1 MAFSMMRGVN
11 ARRIV
16 LIVSCA
22 AVAGLG
28 VLLTVLRWGR
38 ADHLAT
44 VVSCLAA
51 VAAVGV
57 GIWAALPARPT
68 PTGADPAGAT
78 DPERRLVI
86 RASDTGHAIAGPGG
100 RANSGVV
107 APKGDDAPAS
117 GEITAERTGDAHAS
131 RDSDANTGIRWD

>member
-1 MAFSMMRGVN
+1 MN
-11 ARRIV
+11 ARRLV

-28 VLLTVLRWGR
+28 VLLAVLRWSR
-38 ADHLAT
+38 ADHVAS

-57 GIWAALPARPT
+57 GIWAALPARPAR
-68 PTGADPAGAT
+68 TGADPAGAT
-78 DPERRLVI
+78 DPAGAPDPERRLVI
-86 RASDTGHAIAGPGG
+86 RVSDTGSATAGPGG

-107 APKGDDAPAS
+107 APKRDGSPS

-131 RDSDANTGIRWD
+131 RDSDANSGIRWD

>member
-1 MAFSMMRGVN
+1 MN
-11 ARRIV
+11 TRRLV

-28 VLLTVLRWGR
+28 VLLAVLRWSR
-38 ADHLAT
+38 ADHVAS

-57 GIWAALPARPT
+57 GIWAALPARPAR
-68 PTGADPAGAT
+68 TGTDPAGAA

-86 RASDTGHAIAGPGG
+86 RVSDTGSATAGPGG

-107 APKGDDAPAS
+107 APKGDGSPS

-131 RDSDANTGIRWD
+131 RDSDANSGIRWD